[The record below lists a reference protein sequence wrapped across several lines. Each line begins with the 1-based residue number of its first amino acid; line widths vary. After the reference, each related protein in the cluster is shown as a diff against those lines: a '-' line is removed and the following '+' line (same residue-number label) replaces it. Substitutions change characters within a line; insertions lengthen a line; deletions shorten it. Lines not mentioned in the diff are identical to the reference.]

1 LRWIIYLLIINLAL
15 MGRPAAAQSGLI
27 VRLSAPSTDSF
38 PAVKAYLDVRDAQ
51 GKFLHNLQPD
61 QLAVLEE
68 GASLPV
74 EKITEL
80 QPGAQVVVAI
90 NPGPVFAIRNFQA
103 VSRYDMVKEALAN
116 WAKSRLGSTT
126 DDWSLIVTSG
136 PAVSHTSDPAKFLNG
151 LDSDQVDTRIA
162 QPSIDT
168 LASAVALASDPTSRP
183 GMGRAILFITSPI
196 DGDIE
201 QALQDIS
208 DQARTQ
214 AIPIHIWLVASS
226 GALTTQST
234 QKLMALAGGTG
245 GQVFTFSGEETLPNP
260 EEYLDLLRHIYQIEY
275 QSKVGL
281 SGEHEFAVQVRSGEE
296 QVQSNP
302 QTFKV
307 ELEPPAP
314 AFVAPPIV
322 IERQMPD
329 TNPDNGEDNPKN
341 EAPLPE
347 GKNTADF
354 LFPKDVTLQVVFD
367 FPDGRKRDLVQSALL
382 VDGVV
387 IAENQA
393 PPFDQFTWGLESY
406 TADGIHVLQVNVTD
420 ELGLTGTSIEV
431 PVQVSVER
439 LEADPLFVVRRNLAT
454 IAVILAVL
462 AGSLLFLILVLGG
475 QLRPVAQRAASFRR
489 KAKPAPNPI
498 SMSNETS
505 ARSFPGWGGR
515 FQRTHQQE
523 VPNALAYLNHV
534 SEADNQPIGAP
545 IPITSEDVM
554 LGSDPKCANLVLDDA
569 CIEGC
574 HARLARQSDGSFR
587 LFDQGSIAGT
597 WVNYTP
603 ITQDGAA
610 LQHGDIVHFGRIGFH
625 FTIRQPAQVLKPS
638 VTLETEA
645 EVESSAAEESEE
657 EKEGHTP

>member
-1 LRWIIYLLIINLAL
+1 
-15 MGRPAAAQSGLI
+15 
-27 VRLSAPSTDSF
+27 
-38 PAVKAYLDVRDAQ
+38 
-51 GKFLHNLQPD
+51 
-61 QLAVLEE
+61 
-68 GASLPV
+68 
-74 EKITEL
+74 
-80 QPGAQVVVAI
+80 
-90 NPGPVFAIRNFQA
+90 
-103 VSRYDMVKEALAN
+103 
-116 WAKSRLGSTT
+116 
-126 DDWSLIVTSG
+126 
-136 PAVSHTSDPAKFLNG
+136 
-151 LDSDQVDTRIA
+151 
-162 QPSIDT
+162 
-168 LASAVALASDPTSRP
+168 
-183 GMGRAILFITSPI
+183 
-196 DGDIE
+196 
-201 QALQDIS
+201 
-208 DQARTQ
+208 
-214 AIPIHIWLVASS
+214 
-226 GALTTQST
+226 
-234 QKLMALAGGTG
+234 
-245 GQVFTFSGEETLPNP
+245 
-260 EEYLDLLRHIYQIEY
+260 
-275 QSKVGL
+275 
-281 SGEHEFAVQVRSGEE
+281 
-296 QVQSNP
+296 
-302 QTFKV
+302 
-307 ELEPPAP
+307 
-314 AFVAPPIV
+314 
-322 IERQMPD
+322 
-329 TNPDNGEDNPKN
+329 
-341 EAPLPE
+341 
-347 GKNTADF
+347 
-354 LFPKDVTLQVVFD
+354 
-367 FPDGRKRDLVQSALL
+367 LL